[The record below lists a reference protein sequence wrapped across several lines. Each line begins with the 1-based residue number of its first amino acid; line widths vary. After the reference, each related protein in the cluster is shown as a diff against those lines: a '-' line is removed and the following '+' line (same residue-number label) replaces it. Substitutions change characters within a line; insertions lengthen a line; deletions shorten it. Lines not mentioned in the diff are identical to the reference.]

1 MKHTLTLAVVMLA
14 MVCACLSACDN
25 PADKV
30 HLTYS
35 HGVNDA
41 LEYIILLDLELDLK
55 GERKTW
61 GEMCNIVRKRL
72 NVKESK

>member
-1 MKHTLTLAVVMLA
+1 MKHTLAIAVLVVA
-14 MVCACLSACDN
+14 CACLSACDN
-25 PADKV
+25 PAEKT
-30 HLTYS
+30 HLTYG

-41 LEYIILLDLELDLK
+41 LEYIMLLDLELDLK
-55 GERKTW
+55 SERKTW